1 MFCYHKYIYSKIPY
15 INSVITWRWEQFIIF
30 FFYETYYCIAMPFD
44 CSSTFKR
51 LKRPKLNKLSLPPE
65 ARRPFFT
72 SVRTFTQSLSAVML
86 FLQVRLVLSHI
97 FIHLSFLLMQN
108 IHHLICIDT
117 RLLFHVFHCFCL
129 PFLSI
134 DHTLIAQSSPA
145 ERSRLRLKGEYRKF
159 LYFLL

>member
-1 MFCYHKYIYSKIPY
+1 MLSHDAESNLSSSSFM
-15 INSVITWRWEQFIIF
+15 RLIIVLQCHS
-30 FFYETYYCIAMPFD
+30 TVLVHSNV
-44 CSSTFKR
+44 SSDQSLTR
-51 LKRPKLNKLSLPPE
+51 LSLPPE

>member
-1 MFCYHKYIYSKIPY
+1 MLSHDAESNLSSSSFM
-15 INSVITWRWEQFIIF
+15 RLIIVLQCHS
-30 FFYETYYCIAMPFD
+30 TVLVHSNV
-44 CSSTFKR
+44 SSDQSLTR
-51 LKRPKLNKLSLPPE
+51 L
-65 ARRPFFT
+65 RPFFT